1 MDGPLMRIPPRFRPT
16 PEHQQQFRIVLNTTL
31 IMILVGITYVL
42 LFADWHLHSV
52 LNGIIIGFILG
63 FGTSAADVFFFSRYR
78 QRLSFSVIIA
88 MRTLFYVVLIAG
100 TVFYVILFH
109 ASWMHD
115 VSLVEAYNDP
125 KFQEFLWKGE
135 FLRIIIYALV
145 ASFLINF
152 VRQVNRLL
160 GHNALLMY
168 VAGRYHKPV
177 EEERIFMFLDIKSST
192 TIAERLGNVRYHK
205 FLNDFFHDIS
215 APIVASKGTIYQYV
229 GDEVVVTWRKDDG
242 LRNANCI
249 ACYFRIAAAIH
260 LKSAKYEKKYGIIP
274 EFKAGYHYGT
284 VVSGEIG
291 DIKREIVYHGDTV
304 NTAARIR
311 TECTTLQKDLLLS
324 ADLMKRLPPTDY
336 LSPESIGRIKLR
348 GKEEEVELYSILEAA

>member
-1 MDGPLMRIPPRFRPT
+1 MDGTLMHIPPRFLPT
-16 PEHQQQFRIVLNTTL
+16 PEHQQQLRTVLNTTL
-31 IMILVGITYVL
+31 IMIGVGIVYVL
-42 LFADWHLHSV
+42 LFADHHPHSF
-52 LNGIIIGFILG
+52 LNGIIIGAILG
-63 FGTSAADVFFFSRYR
+63 AGTSSADAFFFSRYR
-78 QRLSFSVIIA
+78 QKLSFTVIIA
-88 MRTLFYVVLIAG
+88 LRTLFYVVLIAG
-100 TVFYVILFH
+100 TVFFVILWH

-115 VSLVEAYNDP
+115 TTLTGAYADP
-125 KFQEFLWKGE
+125 KFQEFLWRGE

-145 ASFLINF
+145 ASFFINF
-152 VRQVNRLL
+152 IRQVNRLL
-160 GHNALLMY
+160 GHNALLKY
-168 VAGRYHKPV
+168 ITGRYHQPM

-192 TIAERLGNVRYHK
+192 AIAERLGNIRYHK

-215 APIVASKGTIYQYV
+215 AAIVASKGTIYQYV
-229 GDEVVVTWRKDDG
+229 GDEVVVTWTKESG
-242 LRNANCI
+242 LKNANCI

-260 LKSAKYEKKYGIIP
+260 LQAPKYERKYGIIP
-274 EFKAGYHYGT
+274 EFKAGYHFGL

-324 ADLMKRLPPTDY
+324 GDLMRRLPPTDY

-348 GKEEEVELYSILEAA
+348 GKEEEIELYSILEAA